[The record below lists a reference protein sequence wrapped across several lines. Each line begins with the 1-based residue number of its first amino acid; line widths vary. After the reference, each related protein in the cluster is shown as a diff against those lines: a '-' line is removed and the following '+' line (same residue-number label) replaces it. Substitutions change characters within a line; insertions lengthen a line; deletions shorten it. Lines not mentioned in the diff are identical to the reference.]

1 MPPTSPDPAGA
12 PAHTDATFHA
22 ACASGLDGVLAAELE
37 ALGLTGVRRRGAG
50 TAFEGGLAAGYAA
63 CLHSRVAN
71 RVLLPLHA
79 GRAADPD
86 ALYALVREVD
96 WSEHLAADGSLAV
109 DFFSASSGITHTKY
123 GALRTKDAIVD
134 QFREAGGVRPDVD
147 RETPDVRVNVYVHR
161 DRARIALDLSGASLH
176 RRGYRADGGPAPL
189 KENVAAALLL
199 AAGWS
204 DRSDAGEPFV
214 DPACGSG
221 TLVVEAAAIAA
232 RRAPGLG
239 RPYFG
244 FLRWRGHDAALWER
258 LVGRAEAAVREPPA
272 PVLGFDADPGAVARA
287 RASVAAAGFGD
298 AVRVERRAL
307 GETGGH
313 GDDVPGPGLVLTNPP
328 WGERLAAD
336 ADWYRRFG
344 DALSRRHAGWR
355 CGVFTARTA
364 PLGRAR
370 LPLETVLEVVNGGIE
385 CRLALGDLPAARGR
399 VSPSTDTAADAS
411 AGVPA
416 APGVGAPASAVD
428 ATPFVNRVR
437 KNLRATKGW
446 RRREGVR
453 AWRAYDADLPEFAVA
468 IDVFDC
474 EASGDGP
481 DGGDGLERHVVVQEY
496 EAPRSVNAAR
506 AADRLAAVM
515 AAVPGALDVDPSR
528 VHAKVRAPQRSDSR
542 PGSRDDSRDGPRSVP
557 RDGGARARGP
567 APTRVPLVERGLTYL
582 LEFDARLDVG
592 LFLDHRP
599 VRRWIG
605 ERAAGAR
612 FLNLF
617 AYTGAASVEAAAGGA
632 TATVSVDLSRRALE
646 HARANL
652 AANGLDDPRHRT
664 VRADALE
671 WLEAA
676 VAAAAA
682 TTGDGADADTG
693 PEGAGAPFDL
703 ILLDPPTYSN
713 STSAARDWS
722 VQADHVRAIERCM
735 ALLAPGGTLVF
746 SNNFRRF
753 RIDPTLSERYALE
766 DRSAWSIDPDF
777 RRNGRI
783 HRCWFVRHLPDAPS
797 DAVPADRT
805 VPTAPIAPTE

>member
-1 MPPTSPDPAGA
+1 MIL
-12 PAHTDATFHA
+12 HAT
-22 ACASGLDGVLAAELE
+22 CASGLDGVLAAELE
-37 ALGLTGVRRRGAG
+37 ALGLSGVRRRGAG
-50 TAFEGGLAAGYAA
+50 AAFEGGLEAGYAA
-63 CLHSRVAN
+63 CLRSRVAN

-86 ALYALVREVD
+86 ALYALAREVD
-96 WSEHLAADGSLAV
+96 WSEHLAPDGSLAV
-109 DFFSASSGITHTKY
+109 DFLSASSGITHTRY

-176 RRGYRADGGPAPL
+176 RRGYRTAGGPAPL

-199 AAGWS
+199 AAGWG
-204 DRSDAGEPFV
+204 DRSDAAEPFV

-239 RPYFG
+239 RSYFG
-244 FLRWRGHDAALWER
+244 FLGWRGHDAALWER
-258 LVGRAEAAVREPPA
+258 LVARAEAAVREPPA

-307 GETGGH
+307 DGTGGA
-313 GDDVPGPGLVLTNPP
+313 DVPGPGLVLTNPP

-370 LPLETVLEVVNGGIE
+370 LPLETTLEVVNGGIE
-385 CRLALGDLPAARGR
+385 CRLALGDLPAARR
-399 VSPSTDTAADAS
+399 RPDAS
-411 AGVPA
+411 SGASANAPA
-416 APGVGAPASAVD
+416 ASRAVAPSSAVD
-428 ATPFVNRVR
+428 ATPFANRVR

-474 EASGDGP
+474 EAPGDGP
-481 DGGDGLERHVVVQEY
+481 GGDGGLERHVVVQEY

-506 AADRLAAVM
+506 AADRLAALT
-515 AAVPGALDVDPSR
+515 AAVPDALDVDPSR

-542 PGSRDDSRDGPRSVP
+542 PGPRDVPGEASRDDG
-557 RDGGARARGP
+557 GGARGRGP
-567 APTRVPLVERGLTYL
+567 APTRVPLVERGLRYL

-632 TATVSVDLSRRALE
+632 AATVSVDLSRRALE

-652 AANGLDDPRHRT
+652 AANGLDGPRHRT

-676 VAAAAA
+676 AAADGN
-682 TTGDGADADTG
+682 GDGDGDGDGDEARAGTE

-722 VQADHVRAIERCM
+722 VQNDHARAIERCM
-735 ALLAPGGTLVF
+735 ALLAKGGTLVF

-783 HRCWFVRHLPDAPS
+783 HRCWFVRHLADAAS
-797 DAVPADRT
+797 EAVPAAPIT
-805 VPTAPIAPTE
+805 STAPTR

>member
-1 MPPTSPDPAGA
+1 MPPISPDPAGA
-12 PAHTDATFHA
+12 PAHADATFHA

-37 ALGLTGVRRRGAG
+37 ALGLPGVRRRGAG
-50 TAFEGGLAAGYAA
+50 VAFEGGLAAGYAA
-63 CLHSRVAN
+63 CLRSRVAN

-96 WSEHLAADGSLAV
+96 WSEHLAPDGSLAV

-176 RRGYRADGGPAPL
+176 RRGYRTDGGPAPL

-199 AAGWS
+199 AAGWTE
-204 DRSDAGEPFV
+204 RSDAGEPFV

-239 RPYFG
+239 RSYFG
-244 FLRWRGHDAALWER
+244 FLGWRGHDAALWAR

-272 PVLGFDADPGAVARA
+272 PVLGFDANPGAVTRA
-287 RASVAAAGFGD
+287 RASVEAAGFGD
-298 AVRVERRAL
+298 PVRVERRAL
-307 GETGGH
+307 DGTGSAGAA
-313 GDDVPGPGLVLTNPP
+313 GVPGPGLVLTNPP

-355 CGVFTARTA
+355 CGVFAARTA

-399 VSPSTDTAADAS
+399 AVPS
-411 AGVPA
+411 AGPSA
-416 APGVGAPASAVD
+416 APAVGVPASAVD

-474 EASGDGP
+474 EAPGDGP
-481 DGGDGLERHVVVQEY
+481 GGG
-496 EAPRSVNAAR
+496 
-506 AADRLAAVM
+506 
-515 AAVPGALDVDPSR
+515 
-528 VHAKVRAPQRSDSR
+528 
-542 PGSRDDSRDGPRSVP
+542 
-557 RDGGARARGP
+557 
-567 APTRVPLVERGLTYL
+567 
-582 LEFDARLDVG
+582 
-592 LFLDHRP
+592 
-599 VRRWIG
+599 
-605 ERAAGAR
+605 
-612 FLNLF
+612 
-617 AYTGAASVEAAAGGA
+617 
-632 TATVSVDLSRRALE
+632 
-646 HARANL
+646 
-652 AANGLDDPRHRT
+652 
-664 VRADALE
+664 
-671 WLEAA
+671 
-676 VAAAAA
+676 
-682 TTGDGADADTG
+682 
-693 PEGAGAPFDL
+693 
-703 ILLDPPTYSN
+703 
-713 STSAARDWS
+713 
-722 VQADHVRAIERCM
+722 
-735 ALLAPGGTLVF
+735 GGTLPSVT
-746 SNNFRRF
+746 SSCRSTRR
-753 RIDPTLSERYALE
+753 PEA
-766 DRSAWSIDPDF
+766 
-777 RRNGRI
+777 
-783 HRCWFVRHLPDAPS
+783 
-797 DAVPADRT
+797 
-805 VPTAPIAPTE
+805 